1 MTTEL
6 VESYVKA
13 YNQALENVQL
23 LKEELYSFF
32 NPILKP
38 VNIET
43 EHLALNLCEN
53 SQNKCLYFCFDV
65 SSLQFKS
72 KVTKIQAWIEQQ
84 IAKKL

>member
-43 EHLALNLCEN
+43 KHLALHLTTGNIL
-53 SQNKCLYFCFDV
+53 
-65 SSLQFKS
+65 
-72 KVTKIQAWIEQQ
+72 
-84 IAKKL
+84 

>member
-1 MTTEL
+1 MTTEFL
-6 VESYVKA
+6 ESYVKA

-53 SQNKCLYFCFDV
+53 SLNSTLLK
-65 SSLQFKS
+65 SSNS
-72 KVTKIQAWIEQQ
+72 AKV
-84 IAKKL
+84 

>member
-23 LKEELYSFF
+23 LKKELYSFF
-32 NPILKP
+32 TSILEP

-43 EHLALNLCEN
+43 KHLALHLTTGNIL
-53 SQNKCLYFCFDV
+53 
-65 SSLQFKS
+65 
-72 KVTKIQAWIEQQ
+72 
-84 IAKKL
+84 

>member
-1 MTTEL
+1 MFNFIYIKLYDSIIQLFIFNWGFMTTEL

-32 NPILKP
+32 TSILEP

-43 EHLALNLCEN
+43 EHLVLHLTTGNIL
-53 SQNKCLYFCFDV
+53 
-65 SSLQFKS
+65 
-72 KVTKIQAWIEQQ
+72 
-84 IAKKL
+84 

>member
-1 MTTEL
+1 MTTEFL
-6 VESYVKA
+6 ESYVKA

-43 EHLALNLCEN
+43 EHLVLHLTTGNIL
-53 SQNKCLYFCFDV
+53 
-65 SSLQFKS
+65 
-72 KVTKIQAWIEQQ
+72 
-84 IAKKL
+84 